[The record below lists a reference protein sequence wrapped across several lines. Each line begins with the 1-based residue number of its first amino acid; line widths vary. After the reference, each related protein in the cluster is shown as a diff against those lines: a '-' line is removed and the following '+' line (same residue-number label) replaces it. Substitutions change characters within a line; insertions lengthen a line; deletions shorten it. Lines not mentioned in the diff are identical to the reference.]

1 MLKLLS
7 IFLLLSIP
15 LFGTD
20 TLEVGKNHQLTSV
33 QQAIKAAQPG
43 AIIRIWPGHYQEGQ
57 IVVDKPVFLLGHQYP
72 VLEGSDGSGV
82 LLVTSDSVYI
92 SGLQIQNVATSYT
105 EDRAGI
111 KLDNVKGCV
120 VTNNKL
126 LNCFFGIYLQK
137 STHCQISNNQVI
149 GEAAQEMSSGNAIHL
164 WYCKNVK
171 IEQNLVSHHR
181 DGLYLEFVDNSAIAG
196 NTSSQNLRYGLH
208 FMFSNDNSYTGNRF
222 ETNGAGVAV
231 MFSRNIKMTS
241 NEFLNNWGTASYG
254 LLLKEI
260 YGGEITNNLFANNT
274 TGIYAESAN
283 RLKIHNND
291 MKGNGWALKILG
303 SCMDNTFTGNNFFT
317 NTFDLTTNSIED
329 HNTYVGN
336 YWSSYTGYDLD
347 HNGYGDI
354 PHRPVTM
361 YSYLVGRFDVS
372 ILLLRS
378 LFIDIL
384 NFAEKVTPLFV
395 PKSLV
400 DPEPLM
406 SPRI

>member
-1 MLKLLS
+1 MLKILF
-7 IFLLLSIP
+7 ILLLPSISM
-15 LFGTD
+15 LGAD
-20 TLEVGKNHQLTSV
+20 TLEVGKDHQFSGLKS
-33 QQAIKAAQPG
+33 AIRAAQPG
-43 AIIRIWPGHYQEGQ
+43 AVIRVWPGHYAEGQ
-57 IVVDKPVFLLGHQYP
+57 IEINKPVSLLGYQYP
-72 VLEGSDGSGV
+72 VIEGSDASGV
-82 LLVTSDSVYI
+82 FMITSDSVQI
-92 SGLQIQNVATSYT
+92 NGLQIQNVGTSYI

-111 KLDNVKGCV
+111 KLANVKHCAI
-120 VTNNKL
+120 TNNKL

-137 STHCQISNNQVI
+137 SSHCKIANNRVI

-164 WYCKNVK
+164 WYCTDVK
-171 IEQNLVSHHR
+171 IEDNLVSHHR
-181 DGLYLEFVDNSAIAG
+181 DGLYLEFVEKSTITG
-196 NTSSQNLRYGLH
+196 NISSHNLRYGLH
-208 FMFSNDNSYTGNRF
+208 FMFSNHNSYTGNRF

-231 MFSRNIKMTS
+231 MFSRNIQMIS
-241 NEFLNNWGTASYG
+241 NEFINNWGTASYG

-260 YGGEITNNLFANNT
+260 YDGEITDNLFANNT
-274 TGIYAESAN
+274 VGIYAESAN

-291 MKGNGWALKILG
+291 LKGNGWALKILG

-317 NTFDLTTNSIED
+317 NTFDLTTNSAED
-329 HNTYVGN
+329 HNTYTGN

-347 HNGYGDI
+347 RNGLGDI

-361 YSYLVGRFDVS
+361 FSYLVGKVDVS

-395 PKSLV
+395 PRSLV

-406 SPRI
+406 TPRI